1 MNRTPQTRPAQ
12 RRRNGNQKANRPQKS
27 DIWREPAPLPPL
39 EPISVSR
46 DATALLRSLGEPPM
60 NGALEA
66 GYTFGAVVERGAAIA
81 TALALSADLLAEPVD

>member
-1 MNRTPQTRPAQ
+1 MNRPQQTRTAQ
-12 RRRNGNQKANRPQKS
+12 RRRNGKQGNRPKT
-27 DIWREPAPLPPL
+27 DIWREAPPLPDL
-39 EPISVSR
+39 EPIAVSR

-81 TALALSADLLAEPVD
+81 TALALSADLLAAPLD